1 MMKDFNIVFLGT
13 RSLTIELVNDECF
26 YTAEQYSVYLNG
38 VLVSEK
44 QNLNVFSIYD
54 LLPDNEYTIEVKF
67 KEQTIAIK
75 TRTKKEYVTLNV
87 RKFGAKGDGITDD
100 TMFIQAAI
108 NACPIN
114 GRVYIP
120 NGVYSVAPLF
130 LKSNIT
136 IELSENAHLLGN
148 TDRTKYPVLPGMTL
162 LTDESDDYNL
172 GTWEGNPLDCFAS
185 IITGIEV
192 ENVNIVG
199 KGIIDG
205 NAQNGDWWIN
215 PRDKRIAWRPRG
227 VFLVRCKNITFQG
240 VTVTN
245 TPSWNLHPY
254 FSDDIHFIDMKLI
267 SPKDSP
273 NTDGCDPE
281 SCRNVDIIGVHFSV
295 GDDCI
300 AIKSGKIYM
309 GRKYKRPS
317 EGFNIRN
324 CSMNFGHGAVVL
336 GSEMAG
342 GIKNINV
349 TNCIFNET
357 DRGLRIKT
365 RRGRGKDAVIDGI
378 VFENIRMN
386 SVLTPLVINMFY
398 FCDPDGKTEYVWSKE
413 KLPVDDRTP
422 YLGEFHF
429 RNISCTNVNVAAGTF
444 YGLPEQPIKK
454 ITLENIDFSYA
465 KNPVSGVPA
474 MMTGLDPMSNRGLI
488 FYNVEDVEINNVHLD
503 NNLDNEIECT
513 NVNSINRI

>member
-1 MMKDFNIVFLGT
+1 MNANVIYLGQ
-13 RSLTIELVNDECF
+13 RSVSIEIQNDLPFYNDEL
-26 YTAEQYSVYLNG
+26 YNVYVNG
-38 VLVSEK
+38 ELYIEK
-44 QNLNVFSIYD
+44 GQVNVFSVYD
-54 LLPDNEYTIEVKF
+54 LLPQTDYAIE
-67 KEQTIAIK
+67 IK
-75 TRTKKEYVTLNV
+75 TQNDNALINIRTKDEYVTLNV
-87 RKFGAKGDGITDD
+87 KRFGAKGDGISDD
-100 TMFIQAAI
+100 TPFIQACI
-108 NACPIN
+108 NACPKN

-120 NGVYSVAPLF
+120 RGEYSVLPLF

-136 IELSENAHLLGN
+136 IELQEGAHLLGN
-148 TDRTKYPVLPGMTL
+148 TDRTKYPILPGMTL

-172 GTWEGNPLDCFAS
+172 GSWEGNPLDCFAS

-192 ENVNIVG
+192 ENVNIIG

-205 NAQNGDWWIN
+205 NAQNGDWWVDV
-215 PRDKRIAWRPRG
+215 RTKRIAWRPRG
-227 VFLVRCKNITFQG
+227 VFLVRCSNITFEG

-254 FSDDIHFIDMKLI
+254 FSNNIRFIDMKLI

-281 SCRNVDIIGVHFSV
+281 SCDNVDIIGVHFSV

-309 GRKYKRPS
+309 GRKYKKPS
-317 EGFNIRN
+317 SNFNIRN

-349 TNCIFNET
+349 TKCIFNET

-365 RRGRGKDAVIDGI
+365 RRGRGKDAIIDGI
-378 VFENIRMN
+378 LFENIKMI

-429 RNISCTNVNVAAGTF
+429 KNIDCSNVNVAAGTF
-444 YGLPEQPIKK
+444 YGLPEMPIKK
-454 ITLENIDFSYA
+454 ITIENVDFKYS
-465 KNPVSGVPA
+465 KNTQAGTPA
-474 MMTGLDPMSNRGLI
+474 MMTGLDPMVNRGLI
-488 FYNVEDVEINNVHLD
+488 FYNVENVVLKNVTLD
-503 NNLDNEIECT
+503 NNLDNEIEMT
-513 NVNSINRI
+513 NVSSLVRE

>member
-1 MMKDFNIVFLGT
+1 MKANVIYLGQ
-13 RSLTIELVNDECF
+13 RSVTIELDNSLPYYSDELYDVYVN
-26 YTAEQYSVYLNG
+26 
-38 VLVSEK
+38 SEK
-44 QNLNVFSIYD
+44 YAEKVQLNVFSIYN
-54 LLPDNEYTIEVKF
+54 LEPATKYNVEYRF
-67 KEQTIAIK
+67 KEETLCVEFE
-75 TRTKKEYVTLNV
+75 TKSEYVTLDV
-87 RKFGAKGDGITDD
+87 TKFGAKGDGVTDD
-100 TMFIQAAI
+100 TLFIQACI
-108 NACPIN
+108 NACPKN

-120 NGVYSVAPLF
+120 RGTYSVCPLF

-136 IELSENAHLLGN
+136 IELEEGAHLLGN

-172 GTWEGNPLDCFAS
+172 GSWEGNPLDCFAS

-192 ENVNIVG
+192 ENVNIIG

-205 NAQNGDWWIN
+205 NAQNGDWWEDV
-215 PRDKRIAWRPRG
+215 RTKRIAWRGRG
-227 VFLVRCKNITFQG
+227 VFLVRCNNISFQG

-254 FSDDIHFIDMKLI
+254 FSSNIRFIDLRLI
-267 SPKDSP
+267 SPKTSP

-281 SCRNVDIIGVHFSV
+281 SCKNVDIIGVHFSV

-309 GRKYKRPS
+309 GRKFKQPS
-317 EGFNIRN
+317 ENFNIRN

-349 TNCIFNET
+349 SQCIFNET

-365 RRGRGKDAVIDGI
+365 RRGRGKDAIIDGI
-378 VFENIRMN
+378 TFSNIKMVK
-386 SVLTPLVINMFY
+386 VLTPLVINMFY
-398 FCDPDGKTEYVWSKE
+398 YCDPDGKTEYVWSKN

-422 YLGEFHF
+422 YLGEFTF
-429 RNISCTNVNVAAGTF
+429 KDIDCSDVNIAAGAF
-444 YGLPEQPIKK
+444 YGLPERPIKK
-454 ITLENIDFSYA
+454 ITIDNVKFRYD
-465 KNPVSGVPA
+465 KNPQQGIPA
-474 MMTGLDPMSNRGLI
+474 MMTGLAPMVNRGLI
-488 FYNVEDVEINNVHLD
+488 FNNVEEVVINNVSLD
-503 NNLDNEIECT
+503 NNLSNEIEAE
-513 NVNSINRI
+513 NVGSLTRK

>member
-1 MMKDFNIVFLGT
+1 MQYNLLFTGS
-13 RSLTIELVNDECF
+13 RSVSIELVNNSCY
-26 YTAEQYSVYLNG
+26 YTEEQYDVYLNDN
-38 VLVSEK
+38 LIMEK
-44 QNLNVFSIYD
+44 QSLNVFSIYN
-54 LLPDNEYTIEVKF
+54 LLPNTDYVISVKF
-67 KEQTIAIK
+67 KDSVITIPYK
-75 TRTKKEYVTLNV
+75 TKDELVTLNV
-87 RKFGAKGDGITDD
+87 LKFGAKGDGVTDD
-100 TMFIQAAI
+100 TTFIQAAI
-108 NACPIN
+108 NACPKN

-120 NGVYSVAPLF
+120 AGKYSVCPLF

-136 IELSENAHLLGN
+136 IELAEGAHLIGS

-172 GTWEGNPLDCFAS
+172 GSWEGNPLDIFAS

-192 ENVNIVG
+192 ENVNVIG

-215 PRDKRIAWRPRG
+215 PRKKRIAWRPRG
-227 VFLVRCKNITFQG
+227 VYLVRCKNISFEG

-254 FSDDIHFIDMKLI
+254 FSEDIHFIDMKLI

-281 SCRNVDIIGVHFSV
+281 SCKNVDIIGVHFSV

-309 GRKYKRPS
+309 GRKYKQPS
-317 EGFNIRN
+317 ENFNIRN

-342 GIKNINV
+342 GIKDIKV
-349 TNCIFNET
+349 SNCIFNET

-378 VFENIRMN
+378 TFQNIRMN
-386 SVLTPLVINMFY
+386 NVLTPLVINMFY
-398 FCDPDGKTEYVWSKE
+398 FCDPDGQTEYVWSKE
-413 KLPVDDRTP
+413 KLPIDDRTP
-422 YLGEFHF
+422 YLGEFYF
-429 RNISCTNVNVAAGTF
+429 KNISCTNVNAAAGAF

-454 ITLENIDFSYA
+454 ITLENVDFKYA
-465 KNPVSGVPA
+465 ANPEASVPA
-474 MMTGLDPMSNRGLI
+474 MMTGLEPMANRGLI
-488 FYNVEDVEINNVHLD
+488 FYNVSEVDIKNVTLD
-503 NNLDNEIECT
+503 NNLENEIELT
-513 NVNSINRI
+513 NVEKINRV

>member
-192 ENVNIVG
+192 ENVNVVG